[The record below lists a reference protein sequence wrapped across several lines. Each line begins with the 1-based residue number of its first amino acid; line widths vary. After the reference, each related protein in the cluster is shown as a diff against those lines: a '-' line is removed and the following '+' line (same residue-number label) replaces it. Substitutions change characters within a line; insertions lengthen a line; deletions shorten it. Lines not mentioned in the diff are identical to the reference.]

1 MRPEALL
8 LVAALAPA
16 IPAPAPAL
24 PGVLAQAPFPP
35 AAPAAPVPQAAPA
48 RPAAPPGPAPDVWL
62 ARPVVDLIGLDKV
75 SGRSTALSGRV
86 GQEIH
91 FGTLTVLARACMV
104 RPPDAPVDAAAFLE
118 IADSRP
124 DTQPF
129 RAWMLLSEPALS
141 IYQHPVLDIRLAGCR
156 AGP

>member
-91 FGTLTVLARACMV
+91 FGTLT
-104 RPPDAPVDAAAFLE
+104 E